1 MSGSQTET
9 FGPVPEEHAVALQPG
24 NASSVKYNLAVVY
37 LRAYIIVLVL
47 AFHSVLAYLPL
58 IPLPPASLR
67 AKPRAWELFP
77 VVDSQRWIGFSLFA
91 GFNDTFFMSLM
102 FFLSGL
108 FVWNSLE
115 RKGSGAF
122 LRDRFLRLGLP
133 FVAAATLVA
142 PLDYYPA
149 YLLTGANPSPATFG
163 REWLSLGEWW
173 VGPAWFVW
181 VLLAFDCL
189 AAVCFRVMPRSIKA
203 PARVWR
209 GALPGPAA
217 SFALLVAVSAAAY
230 IPLLHVFGP
239 IAWARLGPFF
249 FQTSRPL
256 HYAVYFTAGIV
267 VGAYSIERGLLAP
280 GGKLARR
287 WPAWTLG
294 ALAAFCPVVIAM
306 ILVTTSRISLRT
318 WETIGG
324 FAFVLSCAAS
334 GFAFLSIFLR
344 FARARVRVFD
354 SLTRNAYGMY
364 LIHIAF
370 VTWLQYVLLRAQMS
384 PIAKGLIVFLGTLAL
399 SWGAVAAL
407 RRLPAVARVI

>member
-1 MSGSQTET
+1 MSGSPAET
-9 FGPVPEEHAVALQPG
+9 FGLVAEEHAAALAPA
-24 NASSVKYNLAVVY
+24 NASTVKYNLAVGY
-37 LRAYIIVLVL
+37 LRTFLVVLVL
-47 AFHSVLAYLPL
+47 AVHSVVAYLPL
-58 IPLPPASLR
+58 VPPPPTSLR
-67 AKPRAWELFP
+67 AQPRLWEAIP
-77 VVDSQRWIGFSLFA
+77 VVDSQRWTGFSVFF
-91 GFNDTFFMSLM
+91 GFNDVFIMSLM

-115 RKGSGAF
+115 RKGSGTF

-133 FVAAATLVA
+133 FVAVAALVA
-142 PLDYYPA
+142 PLAYYPA
-149 YLLTGANPSPATFG
+149 YLQTGANPSLAAYG
-163 REWLSLGEWW
+163 REWLSLGEW
-173 VGPAWFVW
+173 PDDPLWFIW

-189 AAVCFRVMPRSIKA
+189 AAVCFRVMRRSIKA

-217 SFALLVAVSAAAY
+217 FFALLVAVSAAAY

-364 LIHIAF
+364 LVHIVF

-384 PIAKGLIVFLGTLAL
+384 PVAKGLIVFLGTLAL